1 MAKTVK
7 SKSTSSFKSSNPSTA
22 KLGGASRPSS
32 ASKVT
37 PLGKRDYKKPSA
49 ADDFTQFGVS
59 NFGQTGLSGE
69 D

>member
-22 KLGGASRPSS
+22 KLGGASRSS
-32 ASKVT
+32 SKVT

>member
-7 SKSTSSFKSSNPSTA
+7 SKSTSSFKSPSTA
-22 KLGGASRPSS
+22 KLGQTSRPSS

-37 PLGKRDYKKPSA
+37 PLGKRDDKKPAA

>member
-1 MAKTVK
+1 MAKTAK
-7 SKSTSSFKSSNPSTA
+7 STMTSSFKSPSTA
-22 KLGGASRPSS
+22 KLGQASRPS
-32 ASKVT
+32 SKVT
-37 PLGKRDYKKPSA
+37 PLGKRDYKKKSA

>member
-32 ASKVT
+32 KVT

-49 ADDFTQFGVS
+49 VDDFTQFGVS

>member
-7 SKSTSSFKSSNPSTA
+7 SKSTSSFKAPTPSTA
-22 KLGGASRPSS
+22 KLGGASRPS
-32 ASKVT
+32 SKVT